1 MTLSS
6 VDPATLTATTT
17 AGTPQARNPRYNGV
31 RRRRSGMDMI
41 RILLIDD
48 HPLFCGGFVASCHTL
63 RKAFSVTVAE
73 TAADGKRM
81 LRQQPGFNCILI
93 DILLPDADG
102 LEAMQDLARID
113 STVPRVVI
121 SSRDDRAARLRAQAL
136 GASGF
141 ISKAAQ
147 PDVIM
152 QTLDR
157 ILAGDICFEDDAG
170 DGALRVRQ
178 LEVLQLLAEGCAN
191 KDIENRLNLAGR
203 TVRAHLTTIFKT
215 LGVKG
220 RARAVLEAR
229 RQGLIS

>member
-1 MTLSS
+1 MT
-6 VDPATLTATTT
+6 
-17 AGTPQARNPRYNGV
+17 
-31 RRRRSGMDMI
+31 

-48 HPLFCGGFVASCHTL
+48 HPLFCGGFVASCRAHRPDFTVTL
-63 RKAFSVTVAE
+63 ADTAAQARRLLQEQPAFS
-73 TAADGKRM
+73 
-81 LRQQPGFNCILI
+81 CILI
-93 DILLPDADG
+93 DLLLPDANGFD
-102 LEAMQDLARID
+102 AMQDLARID
-113 STVPRVVI
+113 PLVPRVVI
-121 SSRDDRAARLRAQAL
+121 SSRDDRTVRLRAQHL

-147 PDVIM
+147 PGFIM

-157 ILAGDICFEDDAG
+157 ILAGEVCFDAEDEDEPA
-170 DGALRVRQ
+170 DGVLRARQ
-178 LEVLQLLAEGCAN
+178 LEVLELLAEGCAN

-203 TVRAHLTTIFKT
+203 TVRAHLTTIFKV

>member
-1 MTLSS
+1 MT
-6 VDPATLTATTT
+6 
-17 AGTPQARNPRYNGV
+17 
-31 RRRRSGMDMI
+31 

-48 HPLFCGGFVASCHTL
+48 HPLFCGGFVASCRTH
-63 RKAFSVTVAE
+63 RKHFEVTVAD
-73 TAADGKRM
+73 TAAEARRV
-81 LRQQPGFNCILI
+81 LREQPGFNCLLI

-113 STVPRVVI
+113 PLVPRVII
-121 SSRDDRAARLRAQAL
+121 SSRDDRAPRLRAQHL

-141 ISKAAQ
+141 ISKASQ
-147 PDVIM
+147 PGVIM

-157 ILAGDICFEDDAG
+157 ILAGEVCFDDENDQEPA
-170 DGALRVRQ
+170 DGLLRARQ
-178 LEVLQLLAEGCAN
+178 LEVLELLAEGCAN

-203 TVRAHLTTIFKT
+203 TVRAHLTTIFKA

>member
-1 MTLSS
+1 
-6 VDPATLTATTT
+6 
-17 AGTPQARNPRYNGV
+17 
-31 RRRRSGMDMI
+31 MI
-41 RILLIDD
+41 RLLLIDD
-48 HPLFCGGFVASCHTL
+48 HPLFCAGFVASCRSL
-63 RKAFSVTVAE
+63 RKNFAVTVAD
-73 TAADGKRM
+73 TAATAQQL
-81 LRQQPGFNCILI
+81 LRERPGFDCILI

-102 LEAMQDLARID
+102 LDAMQDLARID
-113 STVPRVVI
+113 PTVPRVVI

-141 ISKAAQ
+141 VSKAAQ

-170 DGALRVRQ
+170 DGALRARQ

-191 KDIENRLNLAGR
+191 KDIESRLNLAGR
-203 TVRAHLTTIFKT
+203 TVRAHLTTIFKA

>member
-1 MTLSS
+1 M
-6 VDPATLTATTT
+6 
-17 AGTPQARNPRYNGV
+17 
-31 RRRRSGMDMI
+31 M

-48 HPLFCGGFVASCHTL
+48 HPLFCGGFVASCRTHRPHFT
-63 RKAFSVTVAE
+63 VTIAD
-73 TAADGKRM
+73 TAAQA
-81 LRQQPGFNCILI
+81 RQLLCEQPGFNCILI

-113 STVPRVVI
+113 PLVPRVVI
-121 SSRDDRAARLRAQAL
+121 SSRDDRTARLRAQHL

-147 PDVIM
+147 PEAIM
-152 QTLDR
+152 QTMDR
-157 ILAGDICFEDDAG
+157 ILAGEVCFEDAEEEVT
-170 DGALRVRQ
+170 DGILRARQ
-178 LEVLQLLAEGCAN
+178 LEVLELLAEGCAN

-203 TVRAHLTTIFKT
+203 TVRAHLTTIFKA